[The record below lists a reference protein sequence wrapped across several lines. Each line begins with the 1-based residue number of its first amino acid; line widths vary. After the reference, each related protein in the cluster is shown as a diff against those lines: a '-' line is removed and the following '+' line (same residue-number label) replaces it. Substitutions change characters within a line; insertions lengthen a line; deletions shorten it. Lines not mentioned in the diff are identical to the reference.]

1 MARKK
6 ESGALGVKYG
16 FSLRER
22 YVRVLKKRKARY
34 NCPRCGTGFLKRL
47 SIGVWSCRKC
57 GYTFAGGAYEPVTK
71 TGETAA
77 RIVSSASKPGFK

>member
-22 YVRVLKKRKARY
+22 YVRVLKRRRARY
-34 NCPRCGTGFLKRL
+34 SCPRCDTGVLKRL
-47 SIGVWSCRKC
+47 SVGVWGCRKC
-57 GYTFAGGAYEPVTK
+57 NYTFAGGAYEPVTK

-77 RIVSSASKPGFK
+77 RIVSSASQA

>member
-22 YVRVLKKRKARY
+22 YMHVLKRRRARY
-34 NCPRCGTGFLKRL
+34 SCPRCSTGVLKR
-47 SIGVWSCRKC
+47 IGVGIWSCRKC
-57 GYTFAGGAYEPVTK
+57 NYTFAGGAYEPFTK
-71 TGETAA
+71 MGEAAA
-77 RIVSSASKPGFK
+77 RTIGALKH